1 MVVSGAENVEE
12 EFRSVFFNV
21 PEVAQNAKFC
31 NNKIRTALYCADPLL
46 IRTPPY
52 FLIKGVV
59 IEEFSKLANFYFLV
73 IIALQ
78 SWSETTNTNGF
89 PTTSPAL
96 TLVVVFA
103 SVIKFRQDVERFRAD
118 KALNEASCQRLVDGR
133 FVASKWTQ
141 VKVGD
146 FLKVGNREMLP
157 ADIVLV
163 SAFEP
168 DPAIPVGACYVETK
182 SLDVRAPPRAAAAA
196 RQQPLP
202 TPSDAAA
209 AEPPAVGHCQ
219 RPAGLGGRCC

>member
-1 MVVSGAENVEE
+1 M
-12 EFRSVFFNV
+12 
-21 PEVAQNAKFC
+21 
-31 NNKIRTALYCADPLL
+31 
-46 IRTPPY
+46 
-52 FLIKGVV
+52 
-59 IEEFSKLANFYFLV
+59 
-73 IIALQ
+73 
-78 SWSETTNTNGF
+78 
-89 PTTSPAL
+89 
-96 TLVVVFA
+96 
-103 SVIKFRQDVERFRAD
+103 
-118 KALNEASCQRLVDGR
+118 
-133 FVASKWTQ
+133 ASKWTQ

-219 RPAGLGGRCC
+219 RPAALGGRCC